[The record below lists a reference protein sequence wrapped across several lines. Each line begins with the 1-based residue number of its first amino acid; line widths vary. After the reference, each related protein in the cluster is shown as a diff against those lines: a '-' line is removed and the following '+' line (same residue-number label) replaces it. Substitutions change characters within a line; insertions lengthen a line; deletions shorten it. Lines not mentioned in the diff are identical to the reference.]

1 MGVLRGVSYIRP
13 KESDIDMLKL
23 SKKADYGLIA
33 VRHLAEQPPAAAC
46 SAREIASTYGI
57 PTELLAKIL
66 QKLAKNRLL
75 VSQHGTNGGYTLA
88 RRPSEITAF
97 EVIRAIEGP
106 LFITSCVTD
115 RRECG
120 QMLRCTVREPLHKV
134 NETLVKA
141 LSAVTIASLSGESS
155 GLVQIGSAVR

>member
-1 MGVLRGVSYIRP
+1 
-13 KESDIDMLKL
+13 MLKL

-33 VRHLAEQPPAAAC
+33 IRHLAELPASEAC
-46 SAREIASTYGI
+46 STREISSAYGI

-66 QKLAKNRLL
+66 QKLARNGLL
-75 VSQHGTNGGYTLA
+75 VSQHGTNGGYVLA
-88 RRPSEITAF
+88 KRPSEITAF

-120 QMLRCTVREPLHKV
+120 QMTKCTVREPLRKV
-134 NETLVKA
+134 NETLVRA
-141 LSAVTIASLSGESS
+141 LSEVTISSLGSDRPS
-155 GLVQIGSAVR
+155 LVQIGGLRG

>member
-1 MGVLRGVSYIRP
+1 
-13 KESDIDMLKL
+13 MLKL

-33 VRHLAEQPPAAAC
+33 VRHLAEQGTAGAC
-46 SAREIASTYGI
+46 SARDIARTYRI

-66 QKLAKNRLL
+66 QKLAKNGLL
-75 VSQHGTNGGYTLA
+75 VSQHGIKGGYVLSKSPA
-88 RRPSEITAF
+88 EITAF

-120 QMLRCTVREPLHKV
+120 QMGKCTVREPLSKV
-134 NETLVKA
+134 NETLVQA
-141 LSAVTIASLSGESS
+141 LSAVTISALTREHPP
-155 GLVQIGSAVR
+155 LVQIRGLQP